1 MGYFGDGPWAHNA
14 LDGLFAD
21 PSTEVMFVCVRSDTP
36 DQILKAKAH
45 QHAVDFLIHPDI
57 NSDEFFER
65 IEGYNCN
72 LLVSMSFNQIFR
84 KRLIDLPVEGIIN
97 CHAGRLPFYRGR
109 NILNWALINDEKEFG
124 ITVHYVDQGVDTGD
138 IIIQEQFPI
147 SDEDNYATLLE
158 RAHEN
163 CPRLLL
169 EAIKLIQCSQVMP
182 FPQRDISSNGT
193 YCSTRIPGDE
203 KLDWNQSSRNVFNF
217 VRAICKPGPQ
227 ARCMLNGNEVLINKV
242 ELVDG
247 APIYKGIPGAVLK
260 KTAAGLLVKIL
271 DSYVRITELS
281 SSLKINVGCRFT

>member
-65 IEGYNCN
+65 IERYNCD

-97 CHAGRLPFYRGR
+97 CHAGSLPFYRGR

-158 RAHEN
+158 KAHEN

-169 EAIKLIQCSQVMP
+169 EAIKLIQCSQARP
-182 FPQRDISSNGT
+182 FPQREISSNGT

-203 KLDWNQSSRNVFNF
+203 RLNWNQSSRNVFNF

-242 ELVDG
+242 EIVDG
-247 APIYKGIPGAVLK
+247 APAYKGIPGAVLE
-260 KTAAGLLVKIL
+260 KTAAGLLVKTL